1 MNSEPWITVKQMN
14 GDKECF
20 NYVENFSIK
29 DLKQL
34 LDDSNPN
41 VSMEII
47 NGSDVLKD
55 NFLFDQNTRYVLDLL
70 KTRSLYSYH
79 QELYDLLYDKTIEV
93 TEREIYYCYL
103 VEYCDGMFTL
113 KMKSIRND
121 NTDRTIV
128 YHREFYYR
136 QDRPY
141 LDFDRY
147 HGEYGLI
154 VDRFEEFGNSFEIE
168 LREFMDEIIRKCKS
182 EEDKRG
188 SNLIIT
194 FKMPDDRDEIIDCM
208 DITIGNNYVD
218 NFESDEEYDYHL

>member
-29 DLKQL
+29 DLKHL

-41 VSMEII
+41 VSIEII

-70 KTRSLYSYH
+70 KSRSLYSYH
-79 QELYDLLYDKTIEV
+79 QELYDLLYNKTIEV
-93 TEREIYYCYL
+93 TEREIYYCYS
-103 VEYCDGMFTL
+103 VEYCYGMIII
-113 KMKSIRND
+113 KMKSIYNE
-121 NTDRTIV
+121 NTDRNVV

-147 HGEYGLI
+147 YGEYGI
-154 VDRFEEFGNSFEIE
+154 IINRFEEFGNSFELE
-168 LREFMDEIIRKCKS
+168 LTEFMDEIIRKCKS
-182 EEDKRG
+182 EEDKNG

-194 FKMPDDRDEIIDCM
+194 FKMPYYRDEIIDCM
-208 DITIGNNYVD
+208 DISIGDNYDD